1 MAGASGK
8 TIEGNIS
15 HKLPPQSL
23 EAEASLISTLLL
35 DENCYLEI
43 SGKVFAHDFYKSRH
57 QIIFETIEALFNRH
71 DPIDLVTVTNLLRDN
86 GRLEEIGGASFLAS
100 MVKTIPVAT
109 DPAHYARLVH
119 DKGRLRR
126 LIQKANEIVVKCYND
141 PGPVGE
147 IVDFAQTAV
156 YEATEDANRP
166 AFQPL
171 SDLLSNN
178 FDTLDERSKNRSLFT
193 GIATG
198 FDQLDRLTAGL
209 QNSDLIIIAARPS
222 MGKTAF
228 ALNVARNAALDHQ
241 VPTAIFSLEMAMEQ
255 LSMRMLASEARVSS
269 NSVRTGFLSNEDMA
283 ALREAA
289 DQLSRA
295 PIYIDDSP
303 DISVTE
309 IRAKARRLKMS
320 DSGLGLI
327 IIDYLQ
333 LMRTNVNAERRDLA
347 ISEISRS
354 LKILAKELNLPVV
367 TLSQLNRKLEERHDK
382 RPQLADL
389 RESGALEQD
398 ADVVAFIYRDEVYHP
413 EGEDNK
419 NKADLLLKKQRNG
432 PTGVVPLTFLGEYTR
447 FENAADD
454 RYDAAYLAP

>member
-1 MAGASGK
+1 MTHPSGK
-8 TIEGNIS
+8 KFQENIS

-23 EAEASLISTLLL
+23 EAEESLISTLLL
-35 DENCYLEI
+35 DQDCYLVI

-57 QIIFETIEALFNRH
+57 QKIFEAIETLFERH
-71 DPIDLVTVTNLLRDN
+71 DPIDLVTVTNLLRDD
-86 GRLEEIGGASFLAS
+86 GKLEEIGGASFLAS

-109 DPAHYARLVH
+109 DPAHYAHLVH

-126 LIQKANEIVVKCYND
+126 LIQKANEIVVKCYDD
-141 PGPVGE
+141 PGPVGD
-147 IVDFAQTAV
+147 IVDFAQAAV
-156 YEATEDANRP
+156 YEATEDVNRP

-198 FDQLDRLTAGL
+198 FDKLDRLTAGL

-228 ALNVARNAALDHQ
+228 ALNLARNAAMDHQ
-241 VPTAIFSLEMAMEQ
+241 VPTAVFSLEMAMEQ

-269 NSVRTGFLSNEDMA
+269 NSVRTGFLSDEDMA

-289 DQLSRA
+289 DQLSSA

-320 DSGLGLI
+320 DQGLGLI

-333 LMRTNVNAERRDLA
+333 LMRTNAQAERRDLA

-354 LKILAKELNLPVV
+354 LKIMAKELNLPVV

-398 ADVVAFIYRDEVYHP
+398 ADVVAFIYRDEVYNP
-413 EGEDNK
+413 DAEDNK
-419 NKADLLLKKQRNG
+419 NKAELLLKKQRNG
-432 PTGVVPLTFLGEYTR
+432 PTGVVPLTFLGEFTR

-454 RYDAAYLAP
+454 RYDDAYLAP